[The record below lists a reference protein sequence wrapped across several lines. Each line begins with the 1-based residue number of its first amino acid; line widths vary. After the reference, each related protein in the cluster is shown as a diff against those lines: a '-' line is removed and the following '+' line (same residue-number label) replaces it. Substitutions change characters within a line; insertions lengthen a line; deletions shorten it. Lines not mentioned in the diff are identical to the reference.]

1 MKEISVEQKTYIKKW
16 EAADGTQFNSR
27 EDCGKYENSAKCVVL
42 TKYKD
47 FVIKESDE
55 YHLFGVGSEDC
66 QVDIVRVPDEKAI
79 DVIFQ
84 VFCFFRDWESD
95 ENKEKARKTI
105 TNAFEYNDFLIIDR
119 GYELDNLYIIGT
131 LDDVIEQIKERV
143 KPNEI

>member
-27 EDCGKYENSAKCVVL
+27 EDCEKYENSAKCVVL

-84 VFCFFRDWESD
+84 AFCFFRDWESD

-105 TNAFEYNDFLIIDR
+105 TRAFEYNDFLLIDR

>member
-27 EDCGKYENSAKCVVL
+27 EDCEKYENSAKCVVL

-84 VFCFFRDWESD
+84 AFCFFRDWESD

-143 KPNEI
+143 KPDEI

>member
-1 MKEISVEQKTYIKKW
+1 MKEVSIEQKTYIKKW
-16 EAADGTQFNSR
+16 EATDGTQFNSR
-27 EDCGKYENSAKCVVL
+27 EDCEKYENSAKCVIL

-55 YHLFGVGSEDC
+55 YHLFGVGNEDC
-66 QVDIVRVPDEKAI
+66 QVDVVRVPNEKAI

-84 VFCFFRDWESD
+84 AFCFFRDWDSD

-105 TNAFEYNDFLIIDR
+105 TNAFEYNDFLLIGND
-119 GYELDNLYIIGT
+119 YELNNFYIIGT
-131 LDDVIEQIKERV
+131 LDNVIEQIKERV

>member
-16 EAADGTQFNSR
+16 EAADGIQFNSR
-27 EDCGKYENSAKCVVL
+27 EDCEKYEDSAKCVVL
-42 TKYKD
+42 AKYKD

-55 YHLFGVGSEDC
+55 YHLFGVGNEDC
-66 QVDIVRVPDEKAI
+66 QVDIVRVPNEKSI
-79 DVIFQ
+79 DAIFQ
-84 VFCFFRDWESD
+84 AFCFFRDWESD

-119 GYELDNLYIIGT
+119 GYELDNFYIIGT
-131 LDDVIEQIKERV
+131 LDNIVEKIKERV

>member
-1 MKEISVEQKTYIKKW
+1 MKEISVEQKTYIRKW
-16 EAADGTQFNSR
+16 EAKDGTQFNSR
-27 EDCGKYENSAKCVVL
+27 EDCEKYENSAKCVIL

-55 YHLFGVGSEDC
+55 YHLFGIGNEDC
-66 QVDIVRVPDEKAI
+66 QVDVVRVPNEKAI

-84 VFCFFRDWESD
+84 AFCFFRDWDSD

-105 TNAFEYNDFLIIDR
+105 TNAYEYNDFLLIGND
-119 GYELDNLYIIGT
+119 YELNNFYIIGT
-131 LDDVIEQIKERV
+131 LDNVIEQIKERV

>member
-66 QVDIVRVPDEKAI
+66 QVEIVRVPDEKAI